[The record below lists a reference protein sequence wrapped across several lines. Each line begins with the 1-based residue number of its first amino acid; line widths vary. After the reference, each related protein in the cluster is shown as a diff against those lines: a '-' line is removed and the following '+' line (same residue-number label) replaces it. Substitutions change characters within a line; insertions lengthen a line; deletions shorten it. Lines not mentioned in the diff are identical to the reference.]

1 MPFDIKKRSKKYY
14 VTRLGEV
21 KGEYHGDGWDAVD
34 IDKTQYLYPH
44 GRNLSDATKGSDGN
58 RKDEYILNNTVLTAI
73 RTGVSGIFAG
83 STPPNEK
90 WFKLA
95 DEDKELNESA
105 PVAEY
110 YQKCT
115 DIILLDMN
123 KSNFYSAMELVYKD
137 LLTYSI
143 SNIIIDE
150 DPERVFNFTHVPNGQ
165 FYIAVDSRGEVS
177 EVYREFQM
185 RARNVVAE
193 YGEKNVSAKT
203 VALTKGEKT
212 GSQHVKLLHVIERN
226 LDRDVTKED
235 NRNMPWRSVTME
247 LDGDTGPDVFLR
259 ESGYVSKPNTV
270 PRWSVSSGNIYG
282 NGPGDIALGDVK
294 QLQKNM
300 SMLFKAIEKDIDPP
314 VIAED
319 SVDEVNTGPNEITYV
334 DKTQGRPQVE
344 ALYRVT
350 TDISRIVALI
360 VDLQERIK
368 EAFFANLFFAQG
380 EADPRET
387 ATLTIAK
394 QRELLRLLGPAV
406 QRMTPEVFIPII
418 ERCFDIEQ
426 RLGRLPEPPDE
437 LHGRT
442 AKIEIISSLT
452 KAQELGVIAPIQE
465 LILEIKGLAEFW
477 PESLDLLSPDESIR
491 EIERVYG
498 IPVGIINREE
508 VVKEIRD
515 LRLQRQIEQQQAA
528 EAQQAIEGAKQL
540 SETDMG
546 GDNALNALAQGG
558 VA

>member
-1 MPFDIKKRSKKYY
+1 MPLGKKRTKKHY

-21 KGEYHGDGWDAVD
+21 KGEYLGDGWDAVD

-44 GRNLSDATKGSDGN
+44 GRNLNDATKGSDGN

-90 WFKLA
+90 WFRLA
-95 DEDKELNESA
+95 DEDKELNETA
-105 PVAEY
+105 TVAEY
-110 YQKCT
+110 YQKVT
-115 DIILLDMN
+115 DIILLDLN
-123 KSNFYSAMELVYKD
+123 KSNFYSGMELVYKD

-150 DPERVFNFTHVPNGQ
+150 DPQTIFNFTHVPNGQ

-203 VALTKGEKT
+203 VQLANGEKT
-212 GSQHVKLLHVIERN
+212 GSQHIKLLHVIERN
-226 LDRDVTKED
+226 LGRDVTMED
-235 NRNMPWRSVTME
+235 NLNMPWRSVTME
-247 LDGDTGPDVFLR
+247 LDGENGTEVFLR
-259 ESGYVSKPNTV
+259 ESGYVSKPNAV

-319 SVDEVNTGPNEITYV
+319 SVDDVNTGPNEITYV

-344 ALYRVT
+344 PLYRVT
-350 TDISRIVALI
+350 TDISNLVALI

-368 EAFFANLFFAQG
+368 AAFFANLFFAQG
-380 EADPRET
+380 ESDPRET

-418 ERCFDIEQ
+418 ERCFDIEL

-437 LHGRT
+437 LRGRT

-452 KAQELGVIAPIQE
+452 KAQELGVVAPIQE
-465 LILEIKGLAEFW
+465 LIGTIQSMASFW

-508 VVKEIRD
+508 TVDRIRE
-515 LRLQRQIEQQQAA
+515 LRLQRQLEQEQAA

-540 SETDMG
+540 SETDMSS
-546 GDNALNALAQGG
+546 DSALNAVLGG
-558 VA
+558 GAA